1 MDNSQHQHITAIIIT
16 FQPKLDVLETLI
28 AAIKPQIHSLIIV
41 DNASS
46 DHFQNA
52 LQEKHTDIHIIT
64 LDDNHGIGKA
74 QNIGI
79 EAARQQNASHVILC
93 DQDSIPKPDM
103 VSQLISAEQDALAN
117 GIKVAAVGPRY
128 HNPIDNTL
136 SAFVTFKFLRFSR
149 TDCPADQS
157 YVPCTFVIASGCL
170 IRMACLQD
178 IGDMD
183 ESFFIDHVDT
193 DWCLRAQAYGYQI
206 IGACNAIMQHDL
218 GETRVNFNMLGRR
231 RQVSVHHPYRQYY
244 VVRNSIL
251 LYQKSYTSWQ
261 WLGGDLTRLLQRFV
275 FFSVFTPPR
284 WQNLKMMLRGI
295 FDGLRKRTGKLPA

>member
-1 MDNSQHQHITAIIIT
+1 MDNSQPQHIAAIIIT

-28 AAIKPQIHSLIIV
+28 EAIKSQVHSLIIV
-41 DNASS
+41 DNASTTNIQNILSKIS
-46 DHFQNA
+46 DIN
-52 LQEKHTDIHIIT
+52 IIR
-64 LDDNHGIGKA
+64 LEENYGIGKA

-79 EAARQQNASHVILC
+79 EAARKKHATHVMLC

-103 VSQLISAEQDALAN
+103 VNQLSNAEQDALASGMN
-117 GIKVAAVGPRY
+117 VAAVGPRY

-149 TDCPADQS
+149 TDCLPKQS
-157 YVPCTFVIASGCL
+157 FVPCTFVIASGCL
-170 IRMACLQD
+170 IRMECLQTV
-178 IGDMD
+178 GNMD

-193 DWCLRAQAYGYQI
+193 DWCLRAQAHGYHI

-218 GETRVNFNMLGRR
+218 GETRVNFNLLGRR

-251 LYQKSYTSWQ
+251 LYQKNYTSWQ
-261 WLGGDLTRLLQRFV
+261 WLGGDLTRLIQRFI
-275 FFSVFTPPR
+275 FFSVFTRPR
-284 WQNLKMMLRGI
+284 WQNLKMMVRGI
-295 FDGLRKRTGKLPA
+295 IDGLRKRTGKLPA